1 MSNLSEAQRRSW
13 TDPEIRR
20 RRIAGLR
27 RMWTDAAH
35 KARVRESV
43 RRWAASPGGQ
53 EHLSANGRKTILL
66 GRPGNPSRPERAMR
80 ALLHK
85 RGVQFLMHRRFG
97 RYVADFVIP
106 SRRLILEVDH
116 PRFHGSASVQ
126 ERDARKDAYL
136 RARGYEVR
144 RVSAANVLRAV
155 RREVNKRDHLK

>member
-1 MSNLSEAQRRSW
+1 MNLSEAQRRSW
-13 TDPEIRR
+13 RDPEIRR

-27 RMWTDAAH
+27 RLWRDEEH
-35 KARVRESV
+35 RRRVREGV
-43 RRWAASPGGQ
+43 KRWASSPEGR
-53 EHLSANGRKTILL
+53 EHLAANGVKTILI

-106 SRRLILEVDH
+106 SRHLVLEVDS

-136 RARGYEVR
+136 RARGYDVR

-155 RREVNKRDHLK
+155 RREVNKKDRIK